1 MSASDKKKLRK
12 EQESAALT
20 EKQLAQKKADKQLK
34 NYTLTFIVVMVLVVA
49 IAVGSMGIGW
59 YNNSGIPARG
69 TVAVTIGDTT
79 MSNVDLNYYFIDY
92 INNFYGDAYDQYG
105 SYASLYISATMG
117 LDMTQ
122 PLSAQIYNT
131 TTGETWADYF
141 VDCAINSAKSTY
153 ALYDK
158 AMSGGEYELPE
169 DFETQ
174 VNASLASTKALAGY
188 YGFSSMEAYIKAMYG
203 NGASEEGYRD
213 YVEKSILAD
222 SYYAAYA
229 NTLSY
234 EDSQLREKEAE
245 NYNMYSAFDY
255 NSYYIS
261 TSDYLE
267 GGTTD
272 ENGATTYSDA
282 EKEAAAAKAK
292 EAAET
297 LASGTYATAAE
308 FDAAVA
314 EMKEGAVSS
323 NYDDHA
329 YSSITS
335 LISEW
340 LSSASRK
347 TGDVAAL
354 ESSSTTTGEDDTETT
369 TVNGYYVVYYRGT
382 NDNAFALKDARHILV
397 AFEGGTTDESTGLTT
412 YSDEEKAAAKTAA
425 EELLAQWKS
434 GEATE
439 DSFAALANEQS
450 DDGDGTTGGLYVNI
464 YPNEMV
470 APFEDWCYDD
480 SRKAGDTG
488 IIETEYGYHV
498 MYFVGNSDMTY
509 RDYQIQQQLLSE
521 DVSNWYTALVEASP
535 ITDGNTSRINTGI
548 ILSNS

>member
-1 MSASDKKKLRK
+1 MSASSKKKLRN
-12 EQESAALT
+12 EQEAAKLTERQLAEQKEAKKLKAYTAAFVVVLAAL
-20 EKQLAQKKADKQLK
+20 LIIA
-34 NYTLTFIVVMVLVVA
+34 LV
-49 IAVGSMGIGW
+49 IGISQTITA
-59 YNNSGIPARG
+59 SGIREKN
-69 TVAVTIGDTT
+69 TVAMTVGEHEI
-79 MSNVDLNYYFIDY
+79 SNAELNYYFSDT
-92 INNFYGDAYDQYG
+92 INNFYAQNG
-105 SYASLYISATMG
+105 SYASLFG
-117 LDMTQ
+117 LDVTK
-122 PLSAQIYNT
+122 PLDEQYYLADENGQ
-131 TTGETWADYF
+131 TWADYF
-141 VDCAINSAKSTY
+141 MSAAKNSVQSVYVLADAAAAAGYT
-153 ALYDK
+153 
-158 AMSGGEYELPE
+158 LPE
-169 DFETQ
+169 AEAAAIEST
-174 VNASLASTKALAGY
+174 VSTKSLYASIYGY
-188 YGFSSMEAYIKAMYG
+188 PDLDAYLKAMYG

>member
-203 NGASEEGYRD
+203 NGAT
-213 YVEKSILAD
+213 VE
-222 SYYAAYA
+222 
-229 NTLSY
+229 SY
-234 EDSQLREKEAE
+234 EDYFRINAIAE
-245 NYNMYSAFDY
+245 
-255 NSYYIS
+255 SYY
-261 TSDYLE
+261 TDCYRNLQY
-267 GGTTD
+267 TD
-272 ENGATTYSDA
+272 EDIETYNA
-282 EKEAAAAKAK
+282 EHYNEFSTFEYSYFYIPVTKYYPETEEGVEVTDDEKAAAVISAK
-292 EAAET
+292 EAADA
-297 LASGTYATAAE
+297 LAKATDLENLNA
-308 FDAAVA
+308 
-314 EMKEGAVSS
+314 
-323 NYDDHA
+323 
-329 YSSITS
+329 
-335 LISEW
+335 LISI
-340 LSSASRK
+340 LPFA
-347 TGDVAAL
+347 
-354 ESSSTTTGEDDTETT
+354 TETT
-369 TVNGYYVVYYRGT
+369 DAEVIDGTALKSIPELYREWIADSARVPGNISVFEYESDSDKDENVDGYYVVLFQGRE
-382 NDNAFALKDARHILV
+382 DNNTLLRSVRHILV
-397 AFEGGTTDESTGLTT
+397 KFEGGKVENGKTVYT
-412 YSDEEKAAAKTAA
+412 DEEKATAKAAA
-425 EELLAQWKS
+425 EKIYNDWLNGGELTN
-434 GEATE
+434 ET
-439 DSFAALANEQS
+439 FAAMVTTETS
-450 DDGDGTTGGLYVNI
+450 DDSGSNTNGGLYENV
-464 YPNEMV
+464 YVGQMV
-470 APFEDWCYDD
+470 TNFNDWVYDPA
-480 SRKAGDTG
+480 RQPGDHG
-488 IIETEYGYHV
+488 IIETEIGYHI
-498 MYFVGNSDMTY
+498 MFFVEEQDNTY
-509 RDYQIQQQLLSE
+509 REYLIEYTLRNTDINKWYE
-521 DVSNWYTALVEASP
+521 DLIKTVTVTEGDTSYINKAIVIASA
-535 ITDGNTSRINTGI
+535 SA
-548 ILSNS
+548 S